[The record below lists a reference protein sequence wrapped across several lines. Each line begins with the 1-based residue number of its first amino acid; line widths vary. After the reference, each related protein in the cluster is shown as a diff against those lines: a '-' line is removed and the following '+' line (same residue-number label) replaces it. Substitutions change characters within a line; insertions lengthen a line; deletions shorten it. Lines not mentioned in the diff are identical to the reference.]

1 MESISVSNN
10 SNPIPILK
18 KTKRRPSSLHRTRL
32 ESLEIHGN
40 PNQPSTHFPSTPN
53 RRHLPSRKI
62 PGTNRTKRK
71 IPPERR
77 ICRGCTWRVSSRVQ
91 GDRRHAGVPR
101 DRVLMRMML
110 VVRMREG
117 VRLLVRGVI
126 GVERFVACH
135 QRVQHVEHHLR
146 GCSGAATRRLTE

>member
-1 MESISVSNN
+1 M
-10 SNPIPILK
+10 
-18 KTKRRPSSLHRTRL
+18 
-32 ESLEIHGN
+32 
-40 PNQPSTHFPSTPN
+40 
-53 RRHLPSRKI
+53 
-62 PGTNRTKRK
+62 
-71 IPPERR
+71 
-77 ICRGCTWRVSSRVQ
+77 SSRVQ